1 MSSGRFVRTFYGIS
15 TENGGGVINIRL
27 QPETLSAQI
36 GGAANAAPAG
46 PATVPGSATISQ
58 GRRSAG
64 VNVRYVTVAWTGDP
78 PDDYEGLTARIVV
91 PNPTVYAGATLG
103 SAVTYLETEATVV
116 GRTPETV
123 K

>member
-1 MSSGRFVRTFYGIS
+1 MSSGSFTRTFYQLS
-15 TENGGGVINIRL
+15 ADNGGGIAPIRL
-27 QPETLSAQI
+27 QPETLAATI
-36 GGAANAAPAG
+36 AGTANAAPAG
-46 PATVPGSATISQ
+46 PATIPGSATISQ

-64 VNVRYVTVAWTGDP
+64 INARYITVAWDGAP
-78 PDDYEGLTARIVV
+78 PTDYDGLTARIVV

-103 SAVTYLETEATVV
+103 SAVTYLSTAATVV

>member
-1 MSSGRFVRTFYGIS
+1 MSSGPFVRTFYEVS
-15 TENGGGVINIRL
+15 AENGGGIASIRL
-27 QPETLSAQI
+27 QPETL
-36 GGAANAAPAG
+36 AATIAGTVNAAPAG

-64 VNVRYVTVAWTGDP
+64 INARYVTVAWDGAP
-78 PDDYEGLTARIVV
+78 PTDYSGLTARIVV
-91 PNPTVYAGATLG
+91 PDATVYSGAALG
-103 SAVTYLETEATVV
+103 SAVTYLDTAATIV

>member
-1 MSSGRFVRTFYGIS
+1 MSSGAFVRTFYGVS
-15 TENGGGVINIRL
+15 TENGGGVAPIRL
-27 QPETLSAQI
+27 QPETLAATI

-46 PATVPGSATISQ
+46 PATIPGSATISQ

-64 VNVRYVTVAWTGDP
+64 INARYITVAWDDSP
-78 PDDYEGLTARIVV
+78 PDDYSGLTARIVV
-91 PNPTVYAGATLG
+91 PNPTVYAGAQLG
-103 SAVTYLETEATVV
+103 DSVTYLGTPATIV

>member
-1 MSSGRFVRTFYGIS
+1 MVGIA
-15 TENGGGVINIRL
+15 L
-27 QPETLSAQI
+27 
-36 GGAANAAPAG
+36 APPVG
-46 PATVPGSATISQ
+46 PATILGSATIAQ

-64 VNVRYVTVAWTGDP
+64 INARYVTVSWDGAP
-78 PDDYEGLTARIVV
+78 PTDYSGLTARIVV

-103 SAVTYLETEATVV
+103 AAVTYLDTAATVV